1 MPRLLVVESRKAFPL
16 HVPGAEV
23 ITAHEYLT
31 NRRFRDMKRATVF
44 NLCRSHQYQ
53 TAGYYVS
60 LLAAARN
67 HKPLP
72 SLGTMINLRHSAVVR
87 IASDDLDELIQKSL
101 AGLKSDTFELSIYFG
116 RNTASR
122 HDKLCQA
129 LFDHFP
135 APLLR
140 ATFQK
145 GSRWRLTDL
154 RIISSSNIPDTH
166 HFFVEER
173 ARTYFQRAKTK
184 DTETLRF
191 DLAILVDSQE
201 KDAPSCEKALNKFV
215 KAGRQV
221 GIRAFLV
228 GREEY
233 ARIAEYDALFIRATT
248 GVNHHTYRFAS
259 RAQKEGLV
267 VIDDPESILRCC
279 NKVYQAEV
287 FEKYDIPCPRTQ
299 VVHEGNRHEIGSL
312 LGYPVVLKRPDSSFS
327 QGVVKASTPEEL
339 ENHLDTFLTD
349 SELVVAQ
356 SFAKSDFDWRVGILG
371 GKALFVCRYFMAKGH
386 WQIQQNQDGK
396 KTSHGKHE
404 TLAVSD
410 APPAVVELALK
421 AANCIGHGLYG
432 VDIKETEEGRL
443 LVMEVNDN
451 PNLDAGI
458 EDAVLKDELYLTVMR
473 HFYDRCEERG
483 RR

>member
-1 MPRLLVVESRKAFPL
+1 MPRLIVVENRKAFPL
-16 HVPGAEV
+16 QIPDAEV
-23 ITAHEYLT
+23 ITAQEYLT
-31 NRRFRDMKRATVF
+31 NKRFLDMKRATVF

-72 SLGTMINLRHSAVVR
+72 SLGTLTNLRQSAVVR
-87 IASDDLDELIQKSL
+87 IASDDLEMLIEKSL
-101 AGLKSDTFELSIYFG
+101 AGLKSESFELSIYFG

-122 HDKLCQA
+122 YDRLCQA

-140 ATFQK
+140 ASFQK

-154 RIISSSNIPDTH
+154 RLLSTSNIPDNH
-166 HFFVEER
+166 REFVEER
-173 ARTYFQRAKTK
+173 ARAYFKRPKAKES
-184 DTETLRF
+184 ETLRY
-191 DLAILVDSQE
+191 DLAILVNPEEQ
-201 KDAPSCEKALNKFV
+201 DAPSCEKALNKFV
-215 KAGRQV
+215 KAARQV

-233 ARIAEYDALFIRATT
+233 ARIAEYDALFIRETT

-259 RAQKEGLV
+259 RAEKEGLV
-267 VIDDPESILRCC
+267 VIDDAESILRCC

-287 FEKYDIPCPRTQ
+287 FEKYGIACPRTL
-299 VVHEGNRHEIGSL
+299 VVHSGNREKVGET
-312 LGYPVVLKRPDSSFS
+312 LGYPCVLKRPDSSFS
-327 QGVVKASTPEEL
+327 QGVVKAATPEEL
-339 ENHLDTFLTD
+339 KTHLDRFLSD

-356 SFAKSDFDWRVGILG
+356 SFASSEFDWRVGILG
-371 GKALFVCRYFMAKGH
+371 GKALYVCRYFMARGH
-386 WQIQQNQDGK
+386 WQIQQNKDGK
-396 KTSHGKHE
+396 KASHGKHE
-404 TLAVSD
+404 TLAVED
-410 APPAVVELALK
+410 APSEVVELALK
-421 AANCIGHGLYG
+421 AAACIGQGLYG
-432 VDIKETEEGRL
+432 VDIKESNGQL

-451 PNLDAGI
+451 PSLEAGV
-458 EDAVLKDELYLTVMR
+458 EDLVLKDELYLSVMR
-473 HFYDRCEERG
+473 HFYQRCEERG